1 MGHLTADSTA
11 AAMHCSALVLPLA
24 LMMEIA
30 TPVPVERINGVM
42 SIGEEV
48 NSGGGAL
55 NSYEQFNNVF
65 IPKTYHLTSLT
76 ARHNLV
82 KRSPLVPFPFPL
94 GKKKKKKPLKKLPK
108 KFKLLKLL
116 KKKSKKKGPLGFK
129 KSKKGFKK
137 SQPLLLK
144 KGGKK
149 LKKGVKKSKPVIK
162 KGVKGAAAVSAPI
175 ALSGIGI
182 PGLGIGAPALG
193 IAGIPELTVIINL
206 LKSILAP
213 LPVPLPL
220 VFQDY

>member
-1 MGHLTADSTA
+1 
-11 AAMHCSALVLPLA
+11 
-24 LMMEIA
+24 MMEIA

-94 GKKKKKKPLKKLPK
+94 GKKKKKKPFKKLAKKLFLKKLPKKLKKLPK

-137 SQPLLLK
+137 SHPLLLK

-182 PGLGIGAPALG
+182 PGLGIGPPALG